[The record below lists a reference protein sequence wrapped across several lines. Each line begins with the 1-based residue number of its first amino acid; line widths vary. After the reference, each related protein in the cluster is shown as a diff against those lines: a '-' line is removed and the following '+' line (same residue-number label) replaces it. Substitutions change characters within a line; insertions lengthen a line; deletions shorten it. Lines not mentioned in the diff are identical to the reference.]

1 MPVIIEIQPQQF
13 LEVKENESF
22 TIFCKASSNPEPC
35 YQWFHDNTKL
45 DGETS
50 NILHVC
56 KCTTIFFLHQ
66 NNINVMNFFCN
77 FR

>member
-1 MPVIIEIQPQQF
+1 MPVIIEVQPQQF
-13 LEVKENESF
+13 LEVKENFTIFYKKESF

-35 YQWFHDNTKL
+35 YQWFHDNVKI

-56 KCTTIFFLHQ
+56 KLPFF
-66 NNINVMNFFCN
+66 FFIKIIIML
-77 FR
+77 